1 MRPRYAGSVLPEVI
15 CFRAKLAMFREF
27 CPEVLVERELQGDM
41 DSRLQ
46 TLEGMTLRQAVS
58 VGANELAGN
67 RDLAETAVRDAE
79 LLLLHALELPRSVLH
94 AYPGRLL
101 SGVEEAAY
109 RSAIERRMRSEPM
122 QYITGVQEFF
132 GLAFEVGPGVLIP
145 RPETELLVEAA
156 LDRLPQDRPV
166 RVLDVGTGTGAIAIA
181 VASRLPEAEVVA
193 VDLSAAAL
201 AMARRNVG
209 RHGLGGRVTLIGSDL
224 LRDVPEVAMPFDAIL
239 SNPPYVPEGDR
250 AGLHP
255 QVRDYEPA
263 EALFAG
269 ADGLAVYR
277 RLLPQAHGA
286 LRAGGLLAL
295 EIGYGQREAIEELLG
310 GWRAVQFLD
319 DLQGIARV
327 ALGRRP

>member
-1 MRPRYAGSVLPEVI
+1 M
-15 CFRAKLAMFREF
+15 
-27 CPEVLVERELQGDM
+27 LVERELQGDM
-41 DSRLQ
+41 ESRLQ
-46 TLEGMTLRQAVS
+46 TREGMTLRQAVS

-67 RDLAETAVRDAE
+67 GDLAPTAVRDAE
-79 LLLLHALELPRSVLH
+79 LLLLHALELPLLHALELPRSVIY

-101 SGVEEAAY
+101 SAGEQARY
-109 RSAIERRMRSEPM
+109 RSAIERRMRCEPM

-132 GLAFEVGPGVLIP
+132 GLTFEVGPGVLIP

-166 RVLDVGTGTGAIAIA
+166 TVLDVGTGTGAIAIA
-181 VASRLPEAEVVA
+181 VASRLPEATVVA
-193 VDLSAAAL
+193 VDLWAAAL
-201 AMARRNVG
+201 AIARRNVR
-209 RHGLGGRVTLIGSDL
+209 RHGMEGRVALIGSDL
-224 LRDVPEVAMPFDAIL
+224 LEDVPEAAMPFDAIL

-250 AGLHP
+250 AGMHP
-255 QVRDYEPA
+255 QVRDHEPA

-269 ADGLAVYR
+269 VDGLGVYR
-277 RLLPQAHGA
+277 RLIPEAYRA

-295 EIGYGQREAIEELLG
+295 EIGYGQREAVEEMLE
-310 GWRAVQFLD
+310 GWRAVRFLD